1 LSEYGACNC
10 RPTRQWQHAMIA
22 KFGKIFQRR
31 IAPGQPG
38 LSVFPE
44 TGLPRPRTERNLGP
58 PLEVLLATDRGD
70 AKRD

>member
-1 LSEYGACNC
+1 
-10 RPTRQWQHAMIA
+10 MIA